1 MYTDIQKTIN
11 YRLGVIN
18 KEVGVE

>member
-1 MYTDIQKTIN
+1 
-11 YRLGVIN
+11 VIN